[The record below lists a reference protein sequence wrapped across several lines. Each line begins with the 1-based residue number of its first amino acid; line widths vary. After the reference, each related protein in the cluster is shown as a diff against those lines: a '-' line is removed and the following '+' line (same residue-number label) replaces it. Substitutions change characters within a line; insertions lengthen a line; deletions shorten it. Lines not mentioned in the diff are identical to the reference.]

1 MRNFHDASGGVC
13 MMFAYRLLRKSSQI
27 EVAVQPKNMKKEV
40 LWKVENSK
48 GAELWKCGQVF
59 LGFSSEFRVR
69 EF

>member
-1 MRNFHDASGGVC
+1 
-13 MMFAYRLLRKSSQI
+13 MFAYRLLRKSSQI

-48 GAELWKCGQVF
+48 DTELWKCGQVF